1 VPIELQGRV
10 FSARRFIAQFA
21 SIIPMVLSGPLV
33 DKVLYNYFTRD
44 NFLTQIFGVGKGSS
58 IGFLAF
64 LAGMITI
71 LVAIFGFLNPLVVN
85 VEQINF
91 EDKKEVAV

>member
-1 VPIELQGRV
+1 VLARV
-10 FSARRFIAQFA
+10 
-21 SIIPMVLSGPLV
+21 
-33 DKVLYNYFTRD
+33 
-44 NFLTQIFGVGKGSS
+44 SS